1 MNEARR
7 YDRPMRPT
15 STATRRALLTIATAM
30 VLAAPACGGDDVFP
44 RDDFVRQ
51 VTANGVTR
59 EVAECTYDG
68 IVDDRRIMDELNR
81 TGGPN
86 SEISAAVDERMS
98 KVIAR
103 CFLEAE
109 PDESPRR
116 STTTTR

>member
-7 YDRPMRPT
+7 YHRPMRPT

-68 IVDDRRIMDELNR
+68 IVDDRRDAVCTR
-81 TGGPN
+81 SGGPCTQDCTQP
-86 SEISAAVDERMS
+86 SRPG
-98 KVIAR
+98 R
-103 CFLEAE
+103 LG
-109 PDESPRR
+109 RR
-116 STTTTR
+116 ASHRRP